1 MKTKTKTTLLL
12 ALLLALVCTA
22 ASAQEYYT
30 LPEIREQAAA
40 GWHETYTDK
49 YGRETTVDI
58 DVQVFGEDKAPVLKV
73 GLPDYVE
80 YTHLEN
86 NPYLSVTNVKS
97 KGGQRTYI
105 YDWYGKEIDL
115 DTAYGA
121 DYGNNLTLRDAY
133 SFIGGKLIEQGISP
147 DGFILDQPRTFQML
161 CNTSQKTG
169 EVLSPAFYHLSFWPK
184 LHELPLLTHVM
195 RGFVKPG
202 WPDYSAEMSFMM
214 SNENSY
220 TIAVFTLV
228 EQEMIEEDIPLCS
241 IKKIIESAEREIE
254 EGHIQKVSSLRFGYT
269 IYNDPTIQSKE
280 PVSVYDAKCF
290 YAVPSWVL
298 ECKYVEKGKETYD
311 ENTSTMYIT
320 INAQTG
326 KMIDPLDKSKF
337 KYADGDYKGVIS
349 WDKVQ

>member
-1 MKTKTKTTLLL
+1 MKKRFAILL
-12 ALLLALVCTA
+12 ALLLTLICAV

-30 LPEIREQAAA
+30 LPEIREQAAT

-121 DYGNNLTLRDAY
+121 DYGNNLTLREAY
-133 SFIGGKLIEQGISP
+133 SFVGEKLEEQGISP
-147 DGFILDQPRTFQML
+147 DEFILNQPRTFQML
-161 CNTSQKTG
+161 CNTSQDTG
-169 EVLSPAFYHLSFWPK
+169 EVLSPAFYFVRFWPK

-195 RGFVKPG
+195 RSFVKPG
-202 WPDYSAEMSFMM
+202 GPDHDPEMHFMM
-214 SNENSY
+214 RNENEY
-220 TIAVFTLV
+220 VIYVCTFV
-228 EQEMIEEDIPLCS
+228 EKEMLEADIPLCS
-241 IKKIIESAEREIE
+241 VEKVIESVEREIKD
-254 EGHIQKVSSLRFGYT
+254 GHIQEVSSLRFGYS
-269 IYNDPTIQSKE
+269 IYNDPNIKSKR
-280 PVSVYDAKCF
+280 PVEIYDVDCF

-298 ECKYVEKGKETYD
+298 ECKYVENAKDTFN
-311 ENTSTMYIT
+311 ENTQTMYIT

-326 KMIDPLDKSKF
+326 KMIDPMDKSKN
-337 KYADGDYKGVIS
+337 KAGDGDYKGFIP